1 LIYCVRTHILLT
13 KELAMSV
20 ITITREELAEKIEH
34 GGAVVV
40 EALPRSYWEDG
51 HLPGAVNLPHD
62 ADDATIV
69 ATLPDRARA
78 VAVYCAN
85 AACPNSGILARR
97 LVQLGYTDVAAYE
110 GGKQDWIEAGLALE
124 VPAAV

>member
-1 LIYCVRTHILLT
+1 MKVT
-13 KELAMSV
+13 
-20 ITITREELAEKIEH
+20 TITRQDVAARIEQ
-34 GGAVVV
+34 GDVAVG

-51 HLPGAVNLPHD
+51 HLPTAVNLPHD

-69 ATLPDRARA
+69 ATLPDRERP
-78 VAVYCAN
+78 VIVYCAN

-97 LVQLGYTDVAAYE
+97 LDQLGYADVAAYE

-124 VPAAV
+124 TPVTV